1 MLYKILRLKFLLQT
15 FFSVSHNYDVINRR
29 FKIGTQK
36 QQGTR
41 VSRLDVVHLIST
53 V

>member
-1 MLYKILRLKFLLQT
+1 MVYKILRLKFLFRKFL
-15 FFSVSHNYDVINRR
+15 SMSHTYDVINRR
-29 FKIGTQK
+29 FNIGTQK